1 MPDYNTYMQR
11 GSAPTYDAS
20 DNLSA
25 LIPEDAATT
34 IIQAAIEK
42 SVVMSMAKTQRMSRA
57 QKRLPVLSLN
67 PTAEW
72 LDADTSLKP
81 TTYMAWNNIFLNVAE
96 LAVIVPISENLLADS
111 DIDLG
116 AQVEPKVAEAFAAKI
131 DAAILFGTNKPSVW
145 PASLSAHAIAAG
157 NTVTQ
162 GAGVDIA
169 ADVNNVLAAVEADGF
184 TPDGIAMRQS
194 LRASFRGLRDTTNG
208 FIFKPGDPGAE
219 NTTFGRGDGGRK
231 GMIFDVPAQA
241 VLNGSFEEH
250 DAATANATK
259 LLAGDWSQVMIG
271 IRQDITVK
279 RLTEASIYNA
289 SGELQFALAQQDM
302 IALRFVM
309 RLAYA
314 LANPLTRINS
324 TTATRSP
331 FAVLRDA
338 A

>member
-1 MPDYNTYMQR
+1 MAYDSYIQR
-11 GSAPTYDAS
+11 GDSPVYDA
-20 DNLSA
+20 DDGASA
-25 LIPEDAATT
+25 LIPEDAATS

-42 SVVMSMAKTQRMSRA
+42 SVVMTMAKTQRMSRKV
-57 QKRLPVLSLN
+57 KRLPVLSLN

-72 LDADTSLKP
+72 LEADQSLKS
-81 TTYMAWNNIFLNVAE
+81 TSYMAWNNIFLEAAE
-96 LAVIVPISENLLADS
+96 LAIIIPISENLLADS

-116 AQVEPKVAEAFAAKI
+116 SQVEPKVAEAFAAKI
-131 DAAILFGTNKPSVW
+131 DAAILFGTNKPTVW
-145 PASLSAHAIAAG
+145 PAALATHAIAAG

-169 ADVNNVLAAVEADGF
+169 ADVNNVMAAVEADGF
-184 TPDGIAMRQS
+184 TVDGMAMRQS
-194 LRASFRGLRDTTNG
+194 LRASFRGLRSTTNE
-208 FIFKPGDPGAE
+208 FIFKPGSPGAE
-219 NTTFGRGDGGRK
+219 NTTFGTGDGGRK
-231 GMIFDVPAQA
+231 GQIFDVPAMA

-259 LLAGDWSQVMIG
+259 LIAGDWSQVIIG

-309 RLAYA
+309 RLGYA

-324 TTATRSP
+324 VTATRSP